1 MFKITHIGTFN
12 TSIQALA
19 LVFQVSQAQAQTVPA
34 ASSST
39 TTTGT
44 VKSITDR
51 FYRTLYDSLL
61 DPRLLSSSKQAMYLN
76 LLFSA
81 LKADTEV
88 KRVMAFVKRLC
99 QLFGLM
105 GVPFLSGA
113 LFLLGELCNTTPGLK
128 RMLIEPEDEG
138 EEHFVDAPESA
149 TAPENQQPAKANG
162 RPNAQTL
169 DNGYDGKKREPLYAH
184 ADTSCLWEI
193 IPLTQHFHPSISLLS
208 TQLLLSQPMSG
219 SADISGN
226 TLISFLDKFV
236 YRNPK
241 KNVAQK
247 GASVMQPA
255 ASAYDAGRVKMQKG
269 AKVGSEMGVVNSEA
283 FWRKKVGEVPV
294 DQVCHGPSLRL

>member
-1 MFKITHIGTFN
+1 MISFAGYLNTLFKITHIGTFN

-19 LVFQVSQAQAQTVPA
+19 LIFQVSQAQAQA

-39 TTTGT
+39 
-44 VKSITDR
+44 VMTDR

-61 DPRLLSSSKQAMYLN
+61 DPRLLSSSKQVLYLN

-81 LKADTEV
+81 LKADTEIN
-88 KRVMAFVKRLC
+88 RVMSFVKRLC
-99 QLFGLM
+99 QLFGLV

-128 RMLIEPEDEG
+128 RMLIEPEDG
-138 EEHFVDAPESA
+138 EEHFVDADQTEGKNG
-149 TAPENQQPAKANG
+149 APS
-162 RPNAQTL
+162 TL
-169 DNGYDGKKREPLYAH
+169 KTYDGRKREPLYAH
-184 ADTSCLWEI
+184 ANTSCLWEI
-193 IPLTQHFHPSISLLS
+193 LPLTQHFHPSISLLS
-208 TQLLLSQPMSG
+208 TQLLLSQPLSG

-255 ASAYDAGRVKMQKG
+255 AAAYDSGRIKMQKG
-269 AKVGSEMGVVNSEA
+269 AKVESEMGVVNSEA
-283 FWRKKVGEVPV
+283 FWRKKVAEVPV
-294 DQVCHGPSLRL
+294 DQVCLPLPYTSTGGLQDHHLTL